1 MEFQVVASVRRSVEW
16 PTLALTALIY
26 GLWLAAIYF
35 WRALPW
41 PALVGLGGVS
51 VAWQM
56 SLQHEIIH
64 NHPTP
69 WRRLNRAL
77 GSWPLAIWL
86 PFEIYRITHL
96 QHHNDIRLTDPLE
109 DPESYYFT
117 SERWRAMGPLGRS
130 ISRAQST
137 LLGRL
142 ILGPAWAMARLWA
155 GEAALIARGN
165 WRHASIIV
173 RHLIQTALVL
183 AWVIGVCGMP
193 FWLYFWGFA
202 YTGTSLALIRSY
214 AEHRAEAE
222 VERRTA
228 IVEASWL
235 LGPLFLFNNLHVV
248 HHMRASLP
256 WYEIPRWYRLNR
268 AAMLQ
273 RNGGLVYRSYFDVA
287 RRYLLTPHHHPVH
300 PAHSNPSV
308 PVVTIVLPIAAAPA
322 VYAGETVDHLDA

>member
-1 MEFQVVASVRRSVEW
+1 MEFQEVESVRRNVEW
-16 PTLALTALIY
+16 PTVALTALIY
-26 GLWLAAIYF
+26 GLWFAATYF

-41 PALVGLGGVS
+41 PALVALGGVCA
-51 VAWQM
+51 AWHM

-64 NHPTP
+64 NHPTR

-96 QHHNDIRLTDPLE
+96 QHHNDVRLTDPLE

-117 SERWRAMGPLGRS
+117 SEQWRALGPLGRA

-142 ILGPAWAMARLWA
+142 ILGPAWAMARFWA

-165 WRHASIIV
+165 WRHASIAV
-173 RHLIQTALVL
+173 RHFIQCALVL
-183 AWVIGVCGMP
+183 AWVVGVCEMP
-193 FWLYFWGFA
+193 FWLYFWAFA
-202 YTGTSLALIRSY
+202 YVGTSLALIRSY

-228 IVEASWL
+228 VVESSWL

-248 HHMRASLP
+248 HHLRASLP

-268 AAMLQ
+268 AAVLA

-287 RRYLLTPHHHPVH
+287 RRYLLAPHHEPVH
-300 PAHSNPSV
+300 PTQSDPGV
-308 PVVTIVLPIAAAPA
+308 PVVAVVLPIAAAAA
-322 VYAGETVDHLDA
+322 VYAGETVDHLKA